1 LKDKLEQVKKGL
13 ISPFGMS
20 KGREVAYGGTGGV
33 EILKAVLG
41 NDNLQNRPD
50 SLLNGMV
57 KGMLSNIDLFS
68 SGSVERYRTTDYGKY
83 NVNYA
88 VREGESSIIDKLRD
102 LQVQSLLANDPNAF
116 TKASTNLGIHTQIQF
131 DAMNREGS
139 VSDMSRF
146 RGQVRKSQSLEIL
159 RRNAKTLA
167 NNKIRNAIKDANTN
181 RLRTGGVLREGM
193 EIDEEGAVSGG
204 FTSLSEFRATS
215 RIQYYQRVTASRA
228 YVGLFGGGISS
239 SAHGKNAIL
248 REYNRINQQASSYK
262 DILSRAGLGIKSNIP
277 SFGRAL
283 SYSQHQ
289 SRRAELNSI
298 LSYNNNQLAKAE
310 QINILSGGYD
320 LGAFRGS
327 SLSAPALSD
336 KVLEQDML
344 MKSIGL
350 DRTEAFQIID
360 TFGRGREEI
369 DDRIRWKDRINN
381 ISTGTTVL

>member
-1 LKDKLEQVKKGL
+1 MWHLLEKNNPFTELGNLQKEMSGFTGVGGRSAGL
-13 ISPFGMS
+13 AESLV
-20 KGREVAYGGTGGV
+20 RAGGV
-33 EILKAVLG
+33 SEPMLEALLKGSDKKKTMDWALRTGVISATAAY
-41 NDNLQNRPD
+41 QVP
-50 SLLNGMV
+50 
-57 KGMLSNIDLFS
+57 KG
-68 SGSVERYRTTDYGKY
+68 
-83 NVNYA
+83 
-88 VREGESSIIDKLRD
+88 SIR
-102 LQVQSLLANDPNAF
+102 
-116 TKASTNLGIHTQIQF
+116 ASAEFYKRL
-131 DAMNREGS
+131 
-139 VSDMSRF
+139 
-146 RGQVRKSQSLEIL
+146 
-159 RRNAKTLA
+159 
-167 NNKIRNAIKDANTN
+167 AIKDANTN

>member
-1 LKDKLEQVKKGL
+1 
-13 ISPFGMS
+13 M
-20 KGREVAYGGTGGV
+20 
-33 EILKAVLG
+33 
-41 NDNLQNRPD
+41 
-50 SLLNGMV
+50 
-57 KGMLSNIDLFS
+57 
-68 SGSVERYRTTDYGKY
+68 
-83 NVNYA
+83 
-88 VREGESSIIDKLRD
+88 
-102 LQVQSLLANDPNAF
+102 
-116 TKASTNLGIHTQIQF
+116 
-131 DAMNREGS
+131 
-139 VSDMSRF
+139 
-146 RGQVRKSQSLEIL
+146 
-159 RRNAKTLA
+159 
-167 NNKIRNAIKDANTN
+167 
-181 RLRTGGVLREGM
+181 
-193 EIDEEGAVSGG
+193 
-204 FTSLSEFRATS
+204 
-215 RIQYYQRVTASRA
+215 
-228 YVGLFGGGISS
+228 
-239 SAHGKNAIL
+239 
-248 REYNRINQQASSYK
+248 
-262 DILSRAGLGIKSNIP
+262 IKSNIP